1 MKLIKWDTVENIEA
15 YTVTK
20 ELGDMSYNNEDQKM
34 ILNNRLQLAKLLNT
48 DLDHMVAP
56 NQVHSANFKEVNLK
70 DGGRGMYCKDDS
82 FKNTDALYTKDAE
95 LFLLSF
101 HADCTP
107 ILLYSPENKIIAAI
121 HSGWL
126 GTTKQIVSRITR
138 HLIEKEHCDPSTMLA
153 YIGPCICQSCLE
165 VMDNVI
171 DLVKEMDFD
180 TKAFYKKIDKTHY
193 LLDNK
198 GLNKQMLLNLGL
210 LNNNITISSYC
221 TVENDDL
228 FYSYR
233 KHKDSGRNIT
243 IIKRKADQ

>member
-1 MKLIKWDTVENIEA
+1 MKLIKWNTVENIEA

-20 ELGDMSYNNEDQKM
+20 ELGDMSYNNQDHDL
-34 ILNNRLQLAKLLNT
+34 ILNNRQQLARLLNT
-48 DLDHMVAP
+48 NLDHMVAP
-56 NQVHSANFKEVNLK
+56 HQIHSANFKEVSLD
-70 DGGRGMYCKDDS
+70 DGGKGMYTPDDAFS
-82 FKNTDALYTKDAE
+82 DTDALYSKDAD

-107 ILLYSPENKIIAAI
+107 ILLYCPDTNIIAAI

-126 GTTKQIVSRITR
+126 GTTKQIVSKVTG
-138 HLIEKEHCDPSTMLA
+138 HLVKQEQCNPQSMLA
-153 YIGPCICQSCLE
+153 YIGPCICKDCLE

-171 DLVKEMDFD
+171 DLVKQMDFD
-180 TKAFYKKIDKTHY
+180 TTPYYHKIDDTHY
-193 LLDNK
+193 LLDNQ

-210 LNNNITISSYC
+210 LEKNITISPYC

-233 KHKDSGRNIT
+233 KNKDSGRNIT
-243 IIKRKADQ
+243 IIKRNP